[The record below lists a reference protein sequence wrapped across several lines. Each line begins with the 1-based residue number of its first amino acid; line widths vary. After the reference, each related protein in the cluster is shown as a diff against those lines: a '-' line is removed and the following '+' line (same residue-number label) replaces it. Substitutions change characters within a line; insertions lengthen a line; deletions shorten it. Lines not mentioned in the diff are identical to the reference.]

1 MRCFAT
7 TVGEFSLR
15 IPHTHALFRDSFS
28 IVRSSERAHGVYT
41 HTAPYPSASRPAG
54 SSRPPRWLPGRMTVP
69 PWNKTVL
76 FF

>member
-28 IVRSSERAHGVYT
+28 IVRSRAHGVYSHST
-41 HTAPYPSASRPAG
+41 VSVRK
-54 SSRPPRWLPGRMTVP
+54 PPRRLVEAASVAARQNDRTA
-69 PWNKTVL
+69 L
-76 FF
+76 E